1 MNDRLPTGRLLRS
14 RVVDDP
20 GTVLA
25 NALDRELTGYATL
38 EPQGTLLADEG
49 GRGVLVF
56 EVGVPRLAYHPRTGG
71 GEVAL
76 SAMVG
81 PGPCR
86 VEMCEAPAAALPA
99 FDAPGPAVDP
109 GRPAERLAADPDL
122 AARTR
127 RRAPDCEVGSA
138 VEAFLEDEA
147 AVDAVREE
155 ARAEAE
161 RRAEEWGLEDVLRDE
176 VPPNSLEESPRG
188 IHE

>member
-1 MNDRLPTGRLLRS
+1 MNDGLPTGRLRRS

-25 NALDRELTGYATL
+25 DALDCGLTGYATL
-38 EPQGTLLADEG
+38 EPQGTLLSEEG

-56 EVGVPRLAYHPRTGG
+56 EDGIPRLAYHPRTGG

-76 SAMVG
+76 SAMAG

-86 VEMCEAPAAALPA
+86 VELYGAPKSALPA
-99 FDAPGPAVDP
+99 LDAPGQSVDP

-127 RRAPDCEVGSA
+127 RRAPEGEADSA
-138 VEAFLEDEA
+138 VEAFLDDEA
-147 AVDAVREE
+147 AVEAVREE

-161 RRAEEWGLEDVLRDE
+161 RRAEEWGLGDVLR
-176 VPPNSLEESPRG
+176 NEESRASR
-188 IHE
+188 EARE